1 MSATVA
7 EFIDRMFGERNASHL
22 EHLRVTGPS
31 SYARHVA
38 LNGFYDEVVDLTDRF
53 MEAYQGNKGIVDTSG
68 LSCCAHDTGME
79 EQLAENA
86 AWLNENR
93 NELSAGVGAIS
104 NIIDEI
110 IELHLSTRYKLVNL
124 H

>member
-1 MSATVA
+1 MSNTVA

-22 EHLRVTGPS
+22 EHLRS
-31 SYARHVA
+31 KSYAQHVA
-38 LNGFYDEVVDLTDRF
+38 LGAFYDEVVDLTDRF
-53 MEAYQGNKGIVDTSG
+53 VEAYQGNKGIVDTTG
-68 LSCCAHDTGME
+68 LSCCAHSGGME

-93 NELSAGVGAIS
+93 NELSAGVNALS

>member
-22 EHLRVTGPS
+22 EHLRS
-31 SYARHVA
+31 KSYAQHVA
-38 LNGFYDEVVDLTDRF
+38 LGDFYEELMDLTDRF
-53 MEAYQGNKGIVDTSG
+53 VEAYQGNKGIIDTVG
-68 LSCCAHDTGME
+68 LSCCAHSGGME

-86 AWLNENR
+86 AWLNTNR
-93 NELSAGVGAIS
+93 EELAVGVGAIS